1 MLSFLEESIIFGNI
15 ISNINDMINISE
27 EKSNGG
33 SLIGNTTNDPK
44 DFEINSK
51 TRLNR
56 DRASDDIEKKKISL
70 DHKESARKEDKTKA
84 QNLRTE
90 QMKRKTEVDRMRVA
104 QQTGQ
109 DKTASNGAPA
119 AVSPVG

>member
-109 DKTASNGAPA
+109 DKTASANVTTNSLIGT
-119 AVSPVG
+119 